1 MTLNRFKDAPLT
13 IREDLL
19 SALARTWGRLA
30 EPGAWLDGAQRIAI
44 AAEARNA
51 WTCALCRDRKAALS
65 PNAVTGSHDTIGA
78 VPAPWL
84 EVVHRVV
91 TDSGRLT
98 GRWYDEARDAGILE
112 DEFVEIVS
120 VAVLVTTVDAFTRGI
135 GMAPPALPVALA
147 GAPARTR
154 PSTAKP
160 GPGWVA
166 TIAPEDAGPEAA
178 DIYRDGAQHIRRAL
192 TLVPEEARRFWDLMY
207 PLYLSDPAMRELER
221 EDRAISRAQIEL
233 LAARVSALLGCFY

>member
-1 MTLNRFKDAPLT
+1 MTQGPFDEAPLD
-13 IREDLL
+13 IRQDLL
-19 SALARTWGRLA
+19 AALARTWGCLA
-30 EPGAWLDGAQRIAI
+30 RPGAWLDGAQRAAI

-51 WTCALCRDRKAALS
+51 WSCALCQRRGDALS
-65 PNAVTGSHDTIGA
+65 PYAVDGQHDAIGSL
-78 VPAPWL
+78 PAPWV

-98 GRWYDEARDAGILE
+98 GRWYEDARAAGILE

-120 VAVLVTTVDAFTRGI
+120 VAVLVTTVDAFARGI
-135 GMAPPALPVALA
+135 GMAPPALPVSV
-147 GAPARTR
+147 GGTPERVR
-154 PSTAKP
+154 PRTAKP

-178 DIYRDGAQHIRRAL
+178 DLYRDGTQHIRRAL